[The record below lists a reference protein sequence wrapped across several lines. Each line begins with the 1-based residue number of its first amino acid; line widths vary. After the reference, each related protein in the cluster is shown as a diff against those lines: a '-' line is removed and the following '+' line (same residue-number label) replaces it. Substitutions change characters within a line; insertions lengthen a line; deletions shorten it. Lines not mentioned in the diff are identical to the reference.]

1 MNKSIRN
8 LALTAAVLFSSAVPM
23 FANITGSVP
32 HPQIASVS
40 LALGD
45 YATIVISVL
54 GL

>member
-8 LALTAAVLFSSAVPM
+8 LTLTAAVLFSTAAPM
-23 FANITGSVP
+23 FANITGTVP
-32 HPQIASVS
+32 HPQVISAS

-45 YATIVISVL
+45 YASILIAVV